1 MLYAATKWVAPVLA
15 ALALTAL
22 QAPSAQAG
30 FTVSIYE
37 NGSATAAATFSDSG
51 TGTIQLTGADING
64 SLTYF
69 NFLGLTATSTGST
82 GTPGST
88 DKAEM
93 TVTVSL
99 DRQGLGVVDPTGI
112 ASVKIVAID
121 DQFSFPSG
129 NPKYMTTSASNTFSN
144 DAANSQRTFQST
156 FDNGTDPAVS
166 SALATFIPTDGN
178 LSPGQPDRRTDVG
191 SATTFTLSSTTVITL
206 GPATDEQKL
215 GASSTT
221 KILAVPEPGSMALGL
236 ISLPALLA
244 LGRRMRRRVEA

>member
-1 MLYAATKWVAPVLA
+1 MLHATKKWVAPILA
-15 ALALTAL
+15 ALAMTAL
-22 QAPSAQAG
+22 LAPSAQAG
-30 FTVSIYE
+30 FTIAIYE
-37 NGSATAAATFSDSG
+37 NGSALPAATFTDGG

-82 GTPGST
+82 GTPGSN

-99 DRQGLGVVDPTGI
+99 DRQGLGVIDPTGV
-112 ASVKIVAID
+112 ASIKIVATD

-144 DAANSQRTFQST
+144 DATDSKRTFQST
-156 FDNGTDPAVS
+156 FDNGASPAVS
-166 SALATFIPTDGN
+166 SALATFIPTALN
-178 LSPGQPDRRTDVG
+178 LSPGQPDQRTDVG
-191 SATTFTLSSTTVITL
+191 SATTFTLTSTTIITM
-206 GPATDEQKL
+206 GPATDGQKI